1 MPLTC
6 DDLAGRLPVPNE
18 KGCART
24 VDRVGQPPTLER
36 RARAPVEEIYV
47 DLTVEGRGT
56 GQPFRDMKMAS
67 AHHKKHTTPRE
78 GSATGL
84 GLCVY
89 VNTDDASQKSANT
102 ASGETQ
108 RFLGSHARA
117 VEAQESGRWWLGRRL
132 DEQI

>member
-67 AHHKKHTTPRE
+67 AHK
-78 GSATGL
+78 
-84 GLCVY
+84 
-89 VNTDDASQKSANT
+89 
-102 ASGETQ
+102 
-108 RFLGSHARA
+108 
-117 VEAQESGRWWLGRRL
+117 
-132 DEQI
+132 